1 MKFFNRLLIGIVII
15 AILWIDTPSKFKVF
29 NKQFSLPVIDF
40 KIFNKEIK
48 KEFKIKLGLDLKGG
62 SRLVFL
68 ADASKLKT
76 SDINDA
82 LESTRNIIEKR
93 VNFFGVSEPS
103 VQTLKTGSKYKII
116 VELPGITNID
126 EAVSKIG
133 KTAQLSFKEELSIK
147 TTATTSGLLS
157 FKKESVLTGQDV
169 KKAEVVFDPKTG
181 NPQVQLNFTKSGVE
195 KFAVITKKNI
205 GKRVGIF
212 IDEYL
217 ISAPVVQQAILE
229 GNAVITGNFTT
240 KEAKSLAQ
248 DINGGALPLSIK
260 LIEQRNIGPT
270 LGLSEVRKSIFAG
283 TVGLIAVLLFMFLY
297 YGRFGLIA
305 DLALIIYGL
314 ISLAIF
320 KLFSVVMTLSGVAG
334 FILSIGMAVDS
345 NILIFERIK
354 EELRAK
360 KDLGLAIKLGFGRAI
375 DAIKDANF
383 TTLIV
388 SFILFNPLSWNFLPQ
403 FGLVRGFALTLIIGV
418 ATSLFTGVFITKRLI
433 NFFYKKSVA
442 A

>member
-1 MKFFNRLLIGIVII
+1 MKFFIRLLIGIVIFL
-15 AILWIDTPSKFKVF
+15 ILWINIPK
-29 NKQFSLPVIDF
+29 NF
-40 KIFNKEIK
+40 KIFNLKLQPPVLKFKLFNKQIN

-68 ADASKLKT
+68 ADASKLKK

-82 LESTRNIIEKR
+82 LESTRDVIERR

-103 VQTLKTGSKYKII
+103 VQTLKSGSSYKII
-116 VELPGITNID
+116 VELPGITNLK
-126 EAVSKIG
+126 EAVSRIG
-133 KTAQLSFKEELSIK
+133 KTAQLSFKEELPI
-147 TTATTSGLLS
+147 TTPQATTSGTIA
-157 FKKESVLTGQDV
+157 FKKESALTGSDV
-169 KKAEVVFDPKTG
+169 KKASVVFDPNKGT
-181 NPQVQLNFTKSGVE
+181 PQVQLDFTKSGID
-195 KFAVITKKNI
+195 KFAQTTKKNI

-229 GNAVITGNFTT
+229 GNAVITGDFSVD
-240 KEAKSLAQ
+240 EAKQLAQ

-270 LGLSEVRKSIFAG
+270 LGANEVSKSIYAG
-283 TVGLIAVLLFMFLY
+283 IVGLAAVLIFMFLY

-305 DLALIIYGL
+305 NLALIIYGL

-320 KLFSVVMTLSGVAG
+320 KTFSVVMTLSGVAG

-360 KDLGLAIKLGFGRAI
+360 KDLAIAIKLGFGRAI

-388 SFILFNPLSWNFLPQ
+388 GFILFNPLNWNFLPQ
-403 FGLVRGFALTLIIGV
+403 FGLIRGFALTLIIGV

-433 NFFYKKSVA
+433 NFFYRKSL
-442 A
+442 